1 MFKKKIFEKQI
12 TKTPKNVLW
21 CKKCTISNQRPRI
34 IFNTEGICSACVNV
48 ERKKKI
54 NWKEREIELLD
65 LLNQHRSKDGRFDVI
80 VPSSG
85 GKDSNY
91 VAHILKYKYNMN
103 PLTVTFSPI
112 RYTDIGRKNFYSAIN
127 SGFSNILCTPNGI
140 TQKLLARLCFE
151 ELGDAFHIFVLGQMN
166 LAFHFA
172 LKLKIKLV
180 FFGENGEL
188 EYAGVP
194 SSKDLPFKPF
204 EKFQDHHF
212 KGSDLFD
219 IIQYGKETK
228 DYIKNNIKNLQKSD
242 LSFYTS
248 PPYEEL
254 IKNKIFGKYFF
265 SYFKNW
271 NPQENYYYA
280 SKYTG
285 FQANTERSEGT
296 YSRYASLDDRI
307 DGMHYYMR
315 YIKFGLGRCSE
326 ETAHEIREG
335 HITREEGVRLMHK
348 YDGEFPNKYFQD
360 FLQTLDIDQS
370 HFWDVVNEWR
380 QEHLWKKDGNKY
392 TLKNPIK

>member
-1 MFKKKIFEKQI
+1 MFKKSNLEKQI
-12 TKTPKNVLW
+12 INLPPNVLW

-34 IFNTEGICSACVNV
+34 IFNDEGVCSGCLNT

-54 NWKEREIELLD
+54 NWSDREKELNE
-65 LLNQHRSKDGRFDVI
+65 LLNQHRSKDGSYDVI

-91 VAHILKYKYNMN
+91 VAHVLKDKYKMH

-112 RYTDIGRKNFYSAIN
+112 RYTEIGRKNFYSAIN

-140 TQKLLARLCFE
+140 TQKILARLCFE
-151 ELGDAFHIFVLGQMN
+151 ELGDAFHVFVLGQMN

-194 SSKDLPFKPF
+194 DAFDKPYKPF
-204 EKFQDHHF
+204 EKFNDQHF
-212 KGSDLFD
+212 KGCKLSDL
-219 IIQYGKETK
+219 IEYGLENKS
-228 DYIKNNIKNLQKSD
+228 YIKKNIKHLNKSD
-242 LSFYTS
+242 LTFYEAPS
-248 PPYEEL
+248 YDEL
-254 IKNKIFGKYFF
+254 IKNGIFGKYYF
-265 SYFKNW
+265 SYFKKW

-280 SKYTG
+280 SQHTAFK
-285 FQANTERSEGT
+285 ANDERSEGT
-296 YSRYASLDDRI
+296 YSRYASLDDRM

-326 ETAHEIREG
+326 DTAHEIRDG
-335 HITREEGVRLMHK
+335 HITREEGVRLMNK
-348 YDGEFPNKYFQD
+348 YDGEFPEKYLQE
-360 FLQTLDIDQS
+360 FLDTLEIDRS

-380 QEHLWKKDGNKY
+380 PLHLWRKEGNKFI
-392 TLKNPIK
+392 LKNPIK